1 MLFVYLARFFCD
13 AQRRCTYNCNKYGNS
28 KHGAKKNLLYFC
40 AFRSL
45 PCIYFIFLDEKKYK
59 MAPCSF
65 CKRKPGFWS
74 GGKNALLCGW
84 TNKNINYICLFG
96 LIPFA
101 YSSVYNNTNF
111 HSMLVLI
118 FGFAFHTRKNNK
130 ILHILDV
137 FQCFCNGGFVFYSN
151 YDSRMYGFVCLLIFC
166 INTKYYQS
174 NCLHVLLQ
182 LSAWKGISI
191 YENSIGNCTDNITHA
206 II

>member
-1 MLFVYLARFFCD
+1 
-13 AQRRCTYNCNKYGNS
+13 
-28 KHGAKKNLLYFC
+28 
-40 AFRSL
+40 
-45 PCIYFIFLDEKKYK
+45 
-59 MAPCSF
+59 
-65 CKRKPGFWS
+65 
-74 GGKNALLCGW
+74 LLCGW